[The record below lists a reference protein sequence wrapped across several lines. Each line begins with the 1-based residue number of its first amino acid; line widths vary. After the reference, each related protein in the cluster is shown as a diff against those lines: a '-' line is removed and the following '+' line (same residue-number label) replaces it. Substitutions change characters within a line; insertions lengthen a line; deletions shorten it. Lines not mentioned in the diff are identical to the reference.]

1 MKWIIPFYF
10 SNHIVTITRF
20 FLILKTSLIF
30 YLNKIFPKVEKIL
43 LLKKKTFLE
52 VNISRNSS
60 NVFFQSTIPFR
71 LKKAPQNIPKIS
83 DLIVQI
89 FQKIFCEPWV
99 CRYHIWNSL
108 DTVLYLF
115 RDGVQGF
122 SKKKT
127 FPKWMFN
134 WDFLNWLID
143 KNLQK

>member
-1 MKWIIPFYF
+1 M
-10 SNHIVTITRF
+10 VTIIRF

-89 FQKIFCEPWV
+89 FQKIFCEP
-99 CRYHIWNSL
+99 
-108 DTVLYLF
+108 
-115 RDGVQGF
+115 
-122 SKKKT
+122 
-127 FPKWMFN
+127 
-134 WDFLNWLID
+134 
-143 KNLQK
+143 